1 MASKMRPVFTEGSNT
16 KAVRGLM
23 IALAA
28 MVVLAV
34 SAYGTVIYVQLMGKV
49 FPDGPLLIACYMGAA
64 ANVLLM
70 VVLLVGKFVW
80 FRPGAHEVASWLVTG
95 VELLVSILN
104 MMLAFELASGQKLA
118 SLMQAWYYMA
128 PVSPIFSMVGAIVLI
143 MTSTELRTKH
153 REMELQESK
162 DQANRKF
169 ELAMHEAEM
178 DTKFQYLGYIKTKL
192 QQELNA
198 PERHVEMQDH
208 AAMLVSDV
216 LSGISGI
223 QSVPQLRSPQL
234 PNERTI
240 EQRQA
245 SGLPAP
251 AAPRSLENTSL
262 DEGDAWLAQVN
273 SRIEQERKQRLAQ
286 SATET
291 SSPNEELQLQNG
303 QRVQDEASR
312 CRLLTLASIAE
323 EKGLDLARFEKML
336 GLPVEPSDSLL
347 ERVTRLVEAASKWGY
362 SIDDIDKQLGISSAA
377 ENGGDDAKKK

>member
-80 FRPGAHEVASWLVTG
+80 FRPGAHEVASWIVTG

-104 MMLAFELASGQKLA
+104 MMLAFELATGQKLA
-118 SLMQAWYYMA
+118 SLMQAWYYLA
-128 PVSPIFSMVGAIVLI
+128 PVSPIFSMVGAIILI

-153 REMELQESK
+153 REMELQENK

-223 QSVPQLRSPQL
+223 QSVPQLKSPRL

-245 SGLPAP
+245 AGLPAP
-251 AAPRSLENTSL
+251 ASARSLENTSL
-262 DEGDAWLAQVN
+262 DEGDAWLDQIN
-273 SRIEQERKQRLAQ
+273 TRIENERKQRLARDG
-286 SATET
+286 SAAAENNSSGVSAPVSVEDGRRLVALAAAAET
-291 SSPNEELQLQNG
+291 
-303 QRVQDEASR
+303 
-312 CRLLTLASIAE
+312 
-323 EKGLDLARFEKML
+323 KGYDLATLERML
-336 GLPVEPSDSLL
+336 GLSSDFSGSTL
-347 ERVTRLVEAASKWGY
+347 ERLSRLAVGASKLGY
-362 SIDDIDKQLGISSAA
+362 SIDDLEKLLGVSAA

>member
-1 MASKMRPVFTEGSNT
+1 MPSKMRQVFTEGSNT

-28 MVVLAV
+28 LVVLAV

-70 VVLLVGKFVW
+70 IVLLVGKFVW
-80 FRPGAHEVASWLVTG
+80 FRPGAHEVASWIVTG

-104 MMLAFELASGQKLA
+104 MMLAFELASGQKL
-118 SLMQAWYYMA
+118 SSIMQAWYFMA

-162 DQANRKF
+162 DQANRDF
-169 ELAMHEAEM
+169 ELAMHSAEVE
-178 DTKFQYLGYIKTKL
+178 TKYQYLGFIKTKL

-198 PERHVEMQDH
+198 PERHLEMADH

-223 QSVPQLRSPQL
+223 QSVPRLKSPQL

-240 EQRQA
+240 EQQLA
-245 SGLPAP
+245 AGLPAP
-251 AAPRSLENTSL
+251 PSPHSLENSSL
-262 DEGDAWLAQVN
+262 DEGDAWLSQVN
-273 SRIEQERKQRLAQ
+273 RRIEQERRQRLAQ
-286 SATET
+286 DAQVRPEL
-291 SSPNEELQLQNG
+291 SPNDG
-303 QRVQDEASR
+303 QRVQDEAFGR
-312 CRLLTLASIAE
+312 RVQKLAAIAE
-323 EKGLDLARFEKML
+323 EKGIDPTRFETLL
-336 GLPVEPSDSLL
+336 GLSVEPSDSLL

-362 SIDDIDKQLGISSAA
+362 SIDDIDEKFGISSAA
-377 ENGGDDAKKK
+377 GNGGEDAKKK

>member
-1 MASKMRPVFTEGSNT
+1 MASKLRPVFTEGANT

-28 MVVLAV
+28 LVVLSV
-34 SAYGTVIYVQLMGKV
+34 SIYGTVIYVQLMGKV

-80 FRPGAHEVASWLVTG
+80 FRPGAHEVASWIVTG

-128 PVSPIFSMVGAIVLI
+128 PVSPIFSMVGAIILI

-153 REMELQESK
+153 REMELQEKK
-162 DQANRKF
+162 DQSNREF
-169 ELAMHEAEM
+169 ELAMHGAEI

-223 QSVPQLRSPQL
+223 QSVPQLKSPQL

-240 EQRQA
+240 EQARPA
-245 SGLPAP
+245 RLPAP
-251 AAPRSLENTSL
+251 PSPAPRSLENTSL

-286 SATET
+286 GASTPAPASAPQSVRQAYRSRRRGFKAADTGKVYLPAREAQNSTEH
-291 SSPNEELQLQNG
+291 EEMMRNAAQNVVPTQEAG
-303 QRVQDEASR
+303 ESLPGNANSLRGRVIQVFSGD
-312 CRLLTLASIAE
+312 
-323 EKGLDLARFEKML
+323 
-336 GLPVEPSDSLL
+336 
-347 ERVTRLVEAASKWGY
+347 
-362 SIDDIDKQLGISSAA
+362 A